1 MSFPPLIGTAALHQR
16 LGDPA
21 LVVLDA
27 SWYLPGSGRDALAE
41 YAGVHIPGARYFD
54 LDLTSDQTTA
64 LPHMM
69 PTAEA
74 FEEEAR
80 ALGVSAASEVVVYDG
95 SGVNL
100 SAARAWWMFRAFGH
114 ARTAVLDGGLGLW
127 RAEGRPTDTDTS
139 TPPPRGEFRAMLLP
153 DRIRSLDEMRRTL
166 GGGVVQVVDARPAGR
181 FWGRDPE
188 PRPGL
193 RGGHIPGA
201 VSLPYTEL
209 VDGSGR
215 LLPPEALRQRLHA
228 AGVDARRP
236 VVATCGSGTSACAVL
251 LALEVLGAPAGAL
264 YDGSWAEW
272 GAREDLP
279 VARA

>member
-1 MSFPPLIGTAALHQR
+1 MSFPPLVGTAALQHR

-27 SWYLPGSGRDALAE
+27 SSYLPLSGRDARAE
-41 YAGVHIPGARYFD
+41 YLGGHIPGARFFD
-54 LDLTSDQTTA
+54 LDLTSDRTTT

-69 PTAEA
+69 PLAGD

-114 ARTAVLDGGLGLW
+114 ARVAVLDGGLGLW
-127 RAEGRPTDTDTS
+127 RAEGRPMDSAEVSPGPLGD
-139 TPPPRGEFRAMLLP
+139 FHAVLLP
-153 DRIRSLDEMRRTL
+153 GRVRSLEEMRANL
-166 GGGVVQVVDARPAGR
+166 GIGAEQVVDARLAGR
-181 FWGRDPE
+181 FRGRDPE

-209 VDGSGR
+209 VDGAGR
-215 LLPPEALRQRLHA
+215 LLPPETLRERLRA
-228 AGVDARRP
+228 AGVDPGRP

-251 LALEVLGAPAGAL
+251 LALEVIGAPPGAL
-264 YDGSWAEW
+264 YDGSWSEW
-272 GAREDLP
+272 GARDDLP
-279 VARA
+279 VKRA